1 MSSVPT
7 PAPENVVVETQPT
20 EWTWDGDE
28 ERVYRG
34 RVKWFQPRK
43 GFGFVTLQTG
53 TDETPATTDI
63 FVYHKGIKVQ
73 VEQYRF
79 LMEGEY
85 IQFNLAKSD
94 NPSQI
99 CQAINIRGVDGGMLM
114 CETQNERNRVAQQ
127 QHPPQ
132 APPPQNNWQPSR
144 RDVRPNRYPP
154 QNEENYEFQNYPPRP
169 QQHQQHQQYQQ
180 QDEYAPRPYQPRPT
194 RGGTRGRGA
203 PVRGGTSTR
212 GSAPTRGGSRGR
224 GRGQ

>member
-7 PAPENVVVETQPT
+7 PAPENVVVENQPT
-20 EWTWDGDE
+20 EWKWDGDE

-53 TDETPATTDI
+53 TTGTDGTPVTTDI

-79 LMEGEY
+79 LTEGEY

-94 NPSQI
+94 NPSQV
-99 CQAINIRGVDGGMLM
+99 CQAVNVRGVDGGMLM
-114 CETQNERNRVAQQ
+114 CETQNERNRIAQQ
-127 QHPPQ
+127 QR
-132 APPPQNNWQPSR
+132 PPPQQNWQPSR
-144 RDVRPNRYPP
+144 RDVRQNRYPP
-154 QNEENYEFQNYPPRP
+154 QQEEEYEPRHYAPRP
-169 QQHQQHQQYQQ
+169 QHRHQ

-203 PVRGGTSTR
+203 PVRGGT
-212 GSAPTRGGSRGR
+212 RGR

>member
-7 PAPENVVVETQPT
+7 PTPENVVVENQTT

-53 TDETPATTDI
+53 TTGADGTPVTTDI

-94 NPSQI
+94 NPSQV
-99 CQAINIRGVDGGMLM
+99 CQAVNVRGVDGGMLM

-127 QHPPQ
+127 KRPP
-132 APPPQNNWQPSR
+132 PPPQQNWQPAR
-144 RDVRPNRYPP
+144 RDARQSRYPP
-154 QNEENYEFQNYPPRP
+154 QQQEDEYEPQHYAPRP
-169 QQHQQHQQYQQ
+169 QHRQQYQQ

-203 PVRGGTSTR
+203 PVRGGT
-212 GSAPTRGGSRGR
+212 RGR